1 LDAAKITK
9 RVRALDGLTRSD
21 LARLSGL
28 APSTVGRIEDGKL
41 DPTVK
46 TLASILESTGFK
58 PYGDTIVSAG
68 DPAAVAAAR
77 AVLERRGVPQSA
89 LFRAVSSAM
98 SAALDAATSSVT
110 VAAAPATSVIAAIAP
125 AVTTTAASALQPIAT
140 GVVAATQPVADG
152 VTSVATAMARWID
165 RWMRAGWVAADPED
179 DNVTAIGVAAG
190 NAAKFSRRTSSRR
203 YVGRAAA
210 WETLAR
216 QIRDA
221 GFEYAVSGLVAV
233 RDKRAGTGAT
243 APIIYVDDPDAVIR
257 ELDLVESSPLDGV
270 LLIAPSLDELAGAE
284 EEEGIRFVSRAQ
296 ALLDAFA
303 SGGRQPEK
311 AEAIARSWRTNRIPE
326 SMRL

>member
-1 LDAAKITK
+1 MDAAKITK
-9 RVRALDGLTRSD
+9 RVRALDGLTRSE

-77 AVLERRGVPQSA
+77 VVLERRGVPQSA
-89 LFRAVSSAM
+89 LFRAVNAAMSGVLATASSSAT
-98 SAALDAATSSVT
+98 A
-110 VAAAPATSVIAAIAP
+110 AAAPAASVSAAIAP
-125 AVTTTAASALQPIAT
+125 AVTATTTSVLQPIAS
-140 GVVAATQPVADG
+140 GVVAATQPVAEG
-152 VTSVATAMARWID
+152 VTGVATAMARWID
-165 RWMRAGWVAADPED
+165 RWRRAGWVAEDPED

-190 NAAKFSRRTSSRR
+190 NAAKFARRSSSRR
-203 YVGRAAA
+203 YVDRAAA
-210 WETLAR
+210 WEILAR
-216 QIRDA
+216 QIGDA

-257 ELDLVESSPLDGV
+257 ELNLAESSPIDGV

-284 EEEGIRFVSRAQ
+284 EEDGIRFVSQAQ

-311 AEAIARSWRTNRIPE
+311 AEAIARSWRTNRTPE
-326 SMRL
+326 SMTL